1 MNQSIDD
8 ILNEF
13 KNRIRLS
20 DFLGKYL
27 NVEKKGNTYVCRCPF
42 HNEKT
47 PSFSIN
53 NQKGLFYCF
62 GCGVGGNVLTFLT
75 KYNNIS
81 FSEALKIISNLL
93 GIKVSDKYEKFSDK
107 KSERF
112 FQFTTIISNYFKKNI
127 LSHKRVLEYLTRRG
141 IDNFSISKFELGFCG
156 NENISL
162 EKLLSERGYD
172 RLDLIKYGILIET
185 KHKNFFHRFQNR
197 VTFPIYDFNE
207 NIVGFGGRT
216 ITSSKIKYINSPESI
231 YFKKSNYL
239 FGFKQ
244 NNEEIKKTNEL
255 IVVEGYMDVISLH
268 SKKIKNTIASLGT
281 NLSENQIK
289 KIWQLVDCPFICFD
303 GDDPGKNAANKLAI
317 KTLKYL
323 QPGKSLKFIELPFK
337 QDPDNFIQ
345 KNDAVEFREKL
356 NSSRDLCEI
365 IWENI
370 IEKLDD
376 HTPEYSVLVDE
387 KINDLVKSISNTRI
401 SMEYSKFLR
410 ERKNNHF
417 WEQRKISI
425 SYKRK
430 KSIKFYEDNVFKK
443 NLNEIIILS
452 FLIFEFDISR
462 NFFEQISMINFEN
475 KIYESTKKKI
485 TSIYLEKELIKE
497 VIQKEISNCLEVED
511 LNFFR
516 KIRETHYFGLD
527 KKKKMHFFESILN
540 NVKLPNLIQERDL
553 IKKKIME
560 NRNSQISDEN
570 IKKYESLN
578 QEIKIILG
586 KEME

>member
-1 MNQSIDD
+1 
-8 ILNEF
+8 
-13 KNRIRLS
+13 
-20 DFLGKYL
+20 
-27 NVEKKGNTYVCRCPF
+27 
-42 HNEKT
+42 
-47 PSFSIN
+47 
-53 NQKGLFYCF
+53 
-62 GCGVGGNVLTFLT
+62 
-75 KYNNIS
+75 
-81 FSEALKIISNLL
+81 
-93 GIKVSDKYEKFSDK
+93 
-107 KSERF
+107 
-112 FQFTTIISNYFKKNI
+112 
-127 LSHKRVLEYLTRRG
+127 
-141 IDNFSISKFELGFCG
+141 
-156 NENISL
+156 
-162 EKLLSERGYD
+162 
-172 RLDLIKYGILIET
+172 
-185 KHKNFFHRFQNR
+185 
-197 VTFPIYDFNE
+197 
-207 NIVGFGGRT
+207 
-216 ITSSKIKYINSPESI
+216 
-231 YFKKSNYL
+231 
-239 FGFKQ
+239 
-244 NNEEIKKTNEL
+244 
-255 IVVEGYMDVISLH
+255 
-268 SKKIKNTIASLGT
+268 
-281 NLSENQIK
+281 
-289 KIWQLVDCPFICFD
+289 
-303 GDDPGKNAANKLAI
+303 
-317 KTLKYL
+317 
-323 QPGKSLKFIELPFK
+323 FIELPFK